1 MTNNE
6 PVSRVR
12 LPGGPEQTISSVF
25 VDERTALV
33 FEFFDHSPAAQE
45 HFGNDIAIMIVV
57 APEWRR
63 ALAIALGLPEDARD
77 ASVLAA
83 CAERFHSYFDVQ
95 PWLERNGIPFEKEFE
110 SQA

>member
-25 VDERTALV
+25 VDEQTALV
-33 FEFFDHSPAAQE
+33 FEF
-45 HFGNDIAIMIVV
+45 FGNDIAIMIVV